1 MELYICQF
9 FSASFSFSFVMSY
22 LTFFVYGGGENNKK
36 IVNSEVNDGGIGGVG
51 CYQIMWSGVLKRIC
65 YGILKISLFF
75 LFG

>member
-1 MELYICQF
+1 MAGVRIIKRL
-9 FSASFSFSFVMSY
+9 
-22 LTFFVYGGGENNKK
+22 LTRA
-36 IVNSEVNDGGIGGVG
+36 EVNNGGIGGGGVG